1 MAKKYDFEEV
11 KNVKDLPIKVE
22 YGTYKNDA
30 GELQE
35 RVTFYVEVAVD
46 GESERV
52 NLRIPSGMK
61 KRQLL
66 KRIESGDVATLRV
79 KAGSFITK
87 QGEKK
92 YGCFFFV
99 PLTVSGFECEV
110 RVSVVGE
117 QLGDRDSGF
126 MDNRLERFL
135 VLREL
140 GLKIDS
146 VGIEELDLPFEGNE

>member
-1 MAKKYDFEEV
+1 MAKRNDFEEV

-30 GELQE
+30 GELLE
-35 RVTFYVEVAVD
+35 TTKFYVEVDVD

-52 NLRIPSGMK
+52 NLKIPSGMK

-79 KAGSFITK
+79 KAGTFITK

-92 YGCFFFV
+92 YGCLFFV

-110 RVSVVGE
+110 RVAVSGE
-117 QLGDRDSGF
+117 AIGDNGK

-146 VGIEELDLPFEGNE
+146 EGIEELDLPFDDLNK

>member
-1 MAKKYDFEEV
+1 MAKRNDFEEV
-11 KNVKDLPIKVE
+11 KNVKDLPIRVE

-79 KAGSFITK
+79 KAGTFITK

-110 RVSVVGE
+110 RVTVSGE
-117 QLGDRDSGF
+117 AIGDNGK

-146 VGIEELDLPFEGNE
+146 EGIEELDLPFDDSNK

>member
-1 MAKKYDFEEV
+1 MAKRNDFEEV
-11 KNVKDLPIKVE
+11 KNVKDLPIRVE

-79 KAGSFITK
+79 KAGTFITK

-110 RVSVVGE
+110 RVTVSGE
-117 QLGDRDSGF
+117 AIGGNGK

-146 VGIEELDLPFEGNE
+146 EGIEELDLPFDDSNK